1 MIAERVLTTT
11 EREGSEPDT
20 LPRRRFTVEEY
31 EQLVQ
36 VGILA
41 DDERVELLEGELI
54 EMSPINLSHV
64 LAVNRLTHLLALR
77 LAQRA
82 VLSIQNPVRLTK
94 RTMPQPDVALWRLQQ
109 DEYRSGLP
117 GPEDILLIIEVADS
131 SIEYDR
137 GGKSLL
143 YARAGI
149 QEYWIVNL
157 PEKVLEVHRQP
168 REGLYRSILRLTTG
182 DEVDLLAFPD
192 ATFSVAAI
200 LGAETPAAREAESD
214 KK

>member
-1 MIAERVLTTT
+1 M
-11 EREGSEPDT
+11 
-20 LPRRRFTVEEY
+20 
-31 EQLVQ
+31 
-36 VGILA
+36 
-41 DDERVELLEGELI
+41 
-54 EMSPINLSHV
+54 
-64 LAVNRLTHLLALR
+64 
-77 LAQRA
+77 
-82 VLSIQNPVRLTK
+82 
-94 RTMPQPDVALWRLQQ
+94 
-109 DEYRSGLP
+109 
-117 GPEDILLIIEVADS
+117 LIIEVADS

-192 ATFSVAAI
+192 ATLSVAAI
-200 LGAETPAAREAESD
+200 LGAETPAEREAESD